1 MFISWVIAVSVTTL
15 RAVHSI
21 LPPLWTAAITNP
33 ATITASC
40 SSFNYLS
47 VGGVRAVGA
56 NPEQDPLHHP
66 GPGGHTLGLVASP
79 DRGSSRQFLH
89 SWEKTQLST
98 SEEMN
103 KLKWDTCEVTINCHL
118 VNKPF
123 IITYTLGLTHFGVH
137 NIDQQYL
144 SLKDFK
150 APWP

>member
-1 MFISWVIAVSVTTL
+1 MFISWVIVVSVTTL

-79 DRGSSRQFLH
+79 DRGSSRQFLREKFSSH
-89 SWEKTQLST
+89 SCSRHTNQTHYTAEKNFHNWRFIADSSQPIRRIAQTKVGHMWSHNQLS
-98 SEEMN
+98 S
-103 KLKWDTCEVTINCHL
+103 C
-118 VNKPF
+118 
-123 IITYTLGLTHFGVH
+123 
-137 NIDQQYL
+137 Q
-144 SLKDFK
+144 
-150 APWP
+150 